1 MIRASLAFTVK
12 PLLLLV
18 ACFLFACAS
27 KNTAVPLLSFAPIGP
42 IQRDL
47 NPPSK
52 PLTYHIE
59 PALLDLYQSSFSAT
73 MQQIRSRVRPHLEDD
88 HKAILDQVTFEL
100 EDSWDVYG
108 TRAMNKDGKLKVLIP
123 VGVIA
128 VLDSVISAQVV
139 TSLTNQRFDLASEF
153 VLALA
158 DRLKVNSARH
168 RLGQE
173 TLPVPIY
180 PHYLYLSRQ
189 ELDSAVSSPQFVGQ
203 KVVGFESALA
213 FLFLHELAHH
223 IWPNESI
230 YTREIKADIFAIN
243 LAAKLDMNPIL
254 NSFPF
259 IFFMG
264 LEGEQFKRER
274 IIGYAPVVCRAIY
287 GMEVGY
293 KAASMDKDFMKFI
306 ESNGGS
312 VNWNSYYGL
321 MDKLESLLDKD
332 QVACE
337 SFEQA
342 LKKRP
347 NSPLPIRLDIAER
360 KLKIERPAPGSC
372 NGFALSLFIND
383 KFVTR
388 VNNTRD
394 PNPIEL
400 GNMKVGEYNF
410 RFSGVSNYCIR
421 NDERFSMSEIKKREY
436 QCAGKFT
443 VDHLE
448 DLHLISL
455 ANPENGELHCGI
467 Y

>member
-1 MIRASLAFTVK
+1 MIRTSSDFAAK
-12 PLLLLV
+12 LLLLLG

-27 KNTAVPLLSFAPIGP
+27 NDTSSSPSFSPVGP

-47 NPPSK
+47 NSPIK
-52 PLTYHIE
+52 PLVYQLE
-59 PALLDLYQSSFSAT
+59 PELLEHYQSSFAAT
-73 MQQIRSRVRPHLEDD
+73 MQDIRSRVRPHLDDD

-108 TRAMNKDGKLKVLIP
+108 TRTTNKEGKLKVLIP

-128 VLDSVISAQVV
+128 MLDSIISAQVV
-139 TSLTNQRFDLASEF
+139 TSLTHQRFDLITEF

-158 DRLKVNSARH
+158 DRIKVNSARH

-180 PHYLYLSRQ
+180 PHYLYLSSQ
-189 ELDSAVSSPQFVGQ
+189 ELYSTVNSPDFFAQ
-203 KVVGFESALA
+203 KLAGFESALA

-223 IWPNESI
+223 IWPNEFI

-243 LAAKLDMNPIL
+243 LAAELDMNPIL

-259 IFFMG
+259 MFFMG
-264 LEGEQFKRER
+264 LEGEQFMRER
-274 IIGYAPVVCRAIY
+274 KIGYPPSLCRAIY
-287 GMEVGY
+287 GLEVGY
-293 KAASMDKDFMKFI
+293 KVASMDEDFMNFVA
-306 ESNGGS
+306 SNDMS
-312 VNWNSYYGL
+312 ENWNSYDGL
-321 MDKLESLLDKD
+321 MDKLESRLTQDE
-332 QVACE
+332 VACE
-337 SFEQA
+337 SLEQA
-342 LKKRP
+342 LKTRP
-347 NSPLPIRLDIAER
+347 SFAPPVRREIAKR
-360 KLKIERPAPGSC
+360 KLKIELPAPGSC
-372 NGFALSLFIND
+372 NGFSLSLFIND
-383 KFVTR
+383 KFVKR

-394 PNPIEL
+394 SSSIDL

-421 NDERFSMSEIKKREY
+421 NDERFSMFEIEKEEY

-448 DLHLISL
+448 DLHLVSL
-455 ANPENGELHCGI
+455 ANPQNGELHCGI